1 MPESDEEAGLG
12 SSSSSPDDT
21 SSSASSDGAS
31 SDEDAAS
38 TGSDSEAAPEEGV
51 PAPGC
56 PDCGEP
62 FAEATGGILTCKC
75 GLQKPVPA
83 VTPPVRSPRSR
94 NAAGKKKAK
103 TPPKTTK
110 SQKFLAEVSGRLS
123 AGVPN
128 FVLKD
133 AHQLYGKALKSEE
146 RKGCSDVGEAAR
158 PAPAA
163 AKPLRARPPSA
174 DHAMPVPRTGLALAA
189 LEHGLRKHKLEPPR
203 PELCT
208 AALNKVNLTQLEAC
222 SEVLRKVTNDRFP
235 DQTPSAAHFA
245 TKLCED
251 LLEPQKMRERGLW
264 AKAAEAV
271 ANQALELRAGVDSP
285 PLCLAA
291 AICILVFERHT
302 PKGGEIKAES
312 VAKAAGQDESLVMDC
327 YTCELL
333 PHVKELLD
341 ASQVAI
347 LPQASARLDAPAPH
361 ERHLRSPVTA
371 AKTSTRKR
379 KPATATPPSTP
390 GSGGGGGSAGGS
402 GGAPAGASPGADVAA
417 AATAASGS
425 SSSDAGADQPAA
437 SASTEEGPDAA
448 SSTADAA
455 IPAQEA
461 HLCKHCSVQ
470 LPPHEAQAELC
481 VDCRDDQCQLC
492 GSVDPIA
499 VDQYRRCFGC
509 MREAV
514 LRSRLRAGALRG
526 FTAVPIGS
534 VFSPVL
540 RPAPAA
546 MRSPSPRPLLSGVPQ
561 QRATPELP
569 LLPVP
574 MLLTLPPPA
583 AAAAAADSDVSM
595 AAAEETAPAAAGSE
609 AAAAADS
616 TSSTPLRMTVVVPPL
631 PTHPL
636 NNPPAPVPPPLPP
649 ASPAHGSGSEWER
662 PGLTEEVM
670 QKLLSSPM
678 RPATPSRDN
687 SGYPQPSPPHFG
699 VSPRASPRHVS
710 GAQGLQPALPGP
722 LPGPLLVLPPA
733 SPHRSAHD
741 AAQPVHGEHRAK
753 AEWTRATARHASPYI
768 GLTPS
773 SPYVGNRMA
782 SPSPYNA
789 SGEGPVLDGSDR
801 PTRIV
806 RSSSNDI
813 GLSPLTAVHTDGAGL
828 MPPPQEAPA
837 VTRGGSGGGGDELP
851 YWQTRRSPARPATD
865 PRSSPCWSAAGS
877 FPSFGL
883 GLERPATDPR
893 RSPLVTGVDRPST
906 DPRRSPFVGSVSRQ
920 SPRHAPGAMLPPPPR
935 AKASTKDDAPMTD
948 DDMNSWLLDGP
959 SSTGG
964 WQYGSHLAA
973 EAPLQTILG
982 ASQPGEVPPDAGARV
997 ENPAPASS
1005 RASEKHPEE
1014 AASEADAA
1022 SPPEGAPPAAAPA
1035 PAAQVA

>member
-1 MPESDEEAGLG
+1 MPK
-12 SSSSSPDDT
+12 
-21 SSSASSDGAS
+21 
-31 SDEDAAS
+31 
-38 TGSDSEAAPEEGV
+38 
-51 PAPGC
+51 C

-62 FAEATGGILTCKC
+62 FAQATGGILTCRC
-75 GLQKPVPA
+75 GMQRPVPA
-83 VTPPVRSPRSR
+83 ATPPVRSPRSR

-110 SQKFLAEVSGRLS
+110 SQKFLADVSGRLS
-123 AGVPN
+123 TGVPN

-133 AHQLYGKALKSEE
+133 AHQLYGRVVKLEE
-146 RKGCSDVGEAAR
+146 RKGCSDVGAAAR
-158 PAPAA
+158 PAPDA
-163 AKPLRARPPSA
+163 AKPLHAQPSSA
-174 DHAMPVPRTGLALAA
+174 DHTMPAPRTGLALAA

-208 AALNKVNLTQLEAC
+208 AAGNKVNLTQLEAC
-222 SEVLRKVTNDRFP
+222 SEVVRKVTNDRFP

-251 LLEPQKMRERGLW
+251 LLEPQRMRERGLW

-271 ANQALELRAGVDSP
+271 ANKALELRAGADSP

-302 PKGGEIKAES
+302 PKEKITPER
-312 VAKAAGQDESLVMDC
+312 VAKAAGQSDSLVMDC
-327 YTCELL
+327 YTNELL
-333 PHVKELLD
+333 EHIKELLD

-347 LPQASARLDAPAPH
+347 LPQASAPLDAPAPH
-361 ERHLRSPVTA
+361 ERRLRSPVTA
-371 AKTSTRKR
+371 AKTPTRKR
-379 KPATATPPSTP
+379 KPASATPPSTP
-390 GSGGGGGSAGGS
+390 GSGGGRGSAGGS
-402 GGAPAGASPGADVAA
+402 SGAPAGASPSAGVAA

-425 SSSDAGADQPAA
+425 SSSDAGADPPAA
-437 SASTEEGPDAA
+437 TTSAEESTDATSNSA
-448 SSTADAA
+448 GAA
-455 IPAQEA
+455 IPAEDT
-461 HLCKHCSVQ
+461 HLCKHCSVP

-481 VDCRDDQCQLC
+481 ADCREDQCQIC

-526 FTAVPIGS
+526 FTAVPAGS

-540 RPAPAA
+540 KPAPAA
-546 MRSPSPRPLLSGVPQ
+546 MRSPSPRPLLSAVPQ
-561 QRATPELP
+561 QKTTPEPP

-574 MLLTLPPPA
+574 TLPMLPPPA
-583 AAAAAADSDVSM
+583 VAAAATDVSM
-595 AAAEETAPAAAGSE
+595 ATAEEAAPAAAASE
-609 AAAAADS
+609 APAAADS
-616 TSSTPLRMTVVVPPL
+616 TSSAPMRMTVIVPPL
-631 PTHPL
+631 LTHPIS
-636 NNPPAPVPPPLPP
+636 NPPAPVPPPLPP

-678 RPATPSRDN
+678 RPSTPSRDN
-687 SGYPQPSPPHFG
+687 SGYPQPSPPHVG
-699 VSPRASPRHVS
+699 VSPRASPRHV
-710 GAQGLQPALPGP
+710 GGTQGVQPPM
-722 LPGPLLVLPPA
+722 PGPLLVLPPA
-733 SPHRSAHD
+733 SPHRLSPHD

-789 SGEGPVLDGSDR
+789 SSEGPVLEGSDR
-801 PTRIV
+801 PTQIV
-806 RSSSNDI
+806 RSNSNDI
-813 GLSPLTAVHTDGAGL
+813 GLSPLTAGHSHGA

-837 VTRGGSGGGGDELP
+837 VTRGGSGGSGGAGDEQLP

-877 FPSFGL
+877 FPSFGPA
-883 GLERPATDPR
+883 LERPATDPR

-935 AKASTKDDAPMTD
+935 AKSSSKDDAPMTD
-948 DDMNSWLLDGP
+948 DDMNSWLLNGP

-964 WQYGSHLAA
+964 WQYGSHLAT
-973 EAPLQTILG
+973 EAPLQTLLG
-982 ASQPGEVPPDAGARV
+982 TSKPGEAPPDAGARA
-997 ENPAPASS
+997 ESPAQASS

-1014 AASEADAA
+1014 AAKPADAA
-1022 SPPEGAPPAAAPA
+1022 TSPPAGAPPAAAPA
-1035 PAAQVA
+1035 PAAKVA